1 MGMLSIGH
9 TAVTQ
14 ITSHHS
20 ILLCTAFNTT
30 AATVPSFLHV
40 VVVPLHAAKHLSV
53 PSALTSQ
60 TLFISLG
67 NPFLPFFNPTRW

>member
-20 ILLCTAFNTT
+20 ILLCAAFNTT

-40 VVVPLHAAKHLSV
+40 VFVPLHAAKHLSV
-53 PSALTSQ
+53 PSYFSNSVH
-60 TLFISLG
+60 LFRKPLSS
-67 NPFLPFFNPTRW
+67 FL